1 MKVGISLSISAK
13 RRCSTITKGMYKGS
27 LLTRITNGSAIFHRT
42 VLEGYWELEARTGTR
57 MTATTRSFC
66 SFRLFSCRKTR
77 ILGILR
83 KRWKIRTKTQL
94 SSLIFQWKCEIKS
107 RKWKYRH
114 YVYTRKFF
122 NHPDPNACA
131 TAVQSEQLNPVH
143 ANKNHNREIS
153 R

>member
-1 MKVGISLSISAK
+1 MKDGTSICDPGKERSFVHSLCNGVTSPFG
-13 RRCSTITKGMYKGS
+13 RNGKGDA
-27 LLTRITNGSAIFHRT
+27 NFHRT
-42 VLEGYWELEARTGTR
+42 VLEDYWELEARTGTR

-66 SFRLFSCRKTR
+66 SLSLFSYRKTR
-77 ILGILR
+77 FLGILR
-83 KRWKIRTKTQL
+83 KLWKIRTKTQL

-143 ANKNHNREIS
+143 ANKNHNQEIS